1 MAIVKLADVPIVQ
14 TEYGRWQALNRPL
27 GLSGFGVNAFNADA
41 GEAVDT
47 THDESESS
55 QQELYVVV
63 AGRAVVTIDGVE
75 HEAAAGTI
83 VSVPDPATVRALRAL
98 EDGTRVVCIGA
109 SPGTG
114 DEGYG
119 DWIVPA

>member
-1 MAIVKLADVPIVQ
+1 MAIVKLADVPIVM
-14 TEYGRWQALNRPL
+14 TEYGRWQALNGPL
-27 GLSGFGVNAFNADA
+27 GLSGFGVNAFNADT
-41 GEAVDT
+41 GDDVDM
-47 THDESESS
+47 THDESETN
-55 QQELYVVV
+55 QQELYIVV
-63 AGRAVVTIDGVE
+63 AGRAGLTIDGVE
-75 HEAAAGTI
+75 HEAAVGTI
-83 VSVPDPATVRALRAL
+83 ISVPDPATVRSLRAL